1 MSETA
6 LIVMGD
12 KLTPALLPAFALAR
26 DQALEQAALVAVVR
40 NDAEKRPAVEAQ
52 IAVKRLIDA
61 VEKSRKAVKEPYLE
75 ASRLIDATAKA
86 AVAEL
91 AAEQLRLAKI
101 VGDWDMLQ
109 LAIARDREA
118 ARQEELRRIADQE
131 AAEKRRIEAE
141 ARAAEDAREAET
153 KRLADDAAKARG
165 AKAKAEAEARQKAQ
179 QAEFAKQRE
188 AEAKNREVEFKRQ
201 QELAAQAVEAVG
213 PEKAMAKSEGQ
224 RVTARWTFEVTDIW
238 LLAKMHPGMVKIEP
252 RTAEINQALAMGV
265 RQISGCRVFE
275 EIKSGVTTSGKKAIE
290 I

>member
-153 KRLADDAAKARG
+153 K
-165 AKAKAEAEARQKAQ
+165 
-179 QAEFAKQRE
+179 QRE